1 MAGKQDNES
10 IIDLFIIQHLA
21 IQHLAIQ
28 HLADALRIENL
39 GIRGDSLN
47 ENPGDFLK
55 KQKGK
60 CRISKYSF

>member
-10 IIDLFIIQHLA
+10 IIDLFI

-55 KQKGK
+55 KK